1 MMPDNLLIVDL
12 AKAHMSLTEFEEILG
27 EIKRRADAKDRAL
40 EQERNKE
47 EVARYL
53 ENRLRGME

>member
-1 MMPDNLLIVDL
+1 MPDNLLIVDL

-53 ENRLRGME
+53 ENRLRRME